1 MPIQNAVSIRE
12 VMSKDILTVG
22 PEESIPEATR
32 RISERNIGAAIVEPE
47 THGLRP
53 GIITE
58 RDVLDCVASGR
69 RAEYLHV
76 ADLFTPDAMTIPPD
90 ASLQQAAKAMTSD
103 GFRHLVVFD
112 GEEILGIVSIRDI
125 VGRWSKE
132 GQLPGL
138 GTQIRDAMT
147 TEVFAVGL
155 EDTLREAA
163 RKMSERGIGAAMVEP
178 EKEGRP
184 PGMIS
189 AREILHSVAAGQDP
203 DTGRVADH
211 LAPRRTFS
219 APDWSLSQAA
229 EAMSKG
235 GFQHIVVVDMN
246 GIAGILSMRDLMRSL
261 VRSSTDQ

>member
-12 VMSKDILTVG
+12 VMSTDILTVR
-22 PEESIPEATR
+22 PEEAIPEAAR
-32 RISERNIGAAIVEPE
+32 RMSERNIGAAIVEPE
-47 THGLRP
+47 TRRSRRP
-53 GIITE
+53 GIIAE
-58 RDVLDCVASGR
+58 RDVLKCVASGR
-69 RAEYLHV
+69 EPEYLHV
-76 ADLFTPDAMTIPPD
+76 ADLFTPEAMTIPPD
-90 ASLQQAAKAMTSD
+90 SSLQQAAKVMTSD
-103 GFRHLVVFD
+103 GFRHLIVFD
-112 GEEILGIVSIRDI
+112 GEETLGIVSIRDI

-132 GQLPGL
+132 GLLLGL
-138 GTQIRDAMT
+138 GTQIREAMT
-147 TEVFAVGL
+147 TEEVFAVGL

-163 RKMSERGIGAAMVEP
+163 RKMGERGIGAAMVKP
-178 EKEGRP
+178 AKKGRP

-203 DTGRVADH
+203 DTERVADH

-229 EAMSKG
+229 EAMTKG

-261 VRSSTDQ
+261 LGSSK

>member
-1 MPIQNAVSIRE
+1 MPIQNAVSIRD
-12 VMSKDILTVG
+12 VMSTDILTVR
-22 PEESIPEATR
+22 PEETVPQATQR
-32 RISERNIGAAIVEPE
+32 MSERNVGSAIVEPE
-47 THGLRP
+47 SHGLRP

-58 RDVLDCVASGR
+58 RDVLNCVASGR
-69 RAEYLHV
+69 RPEYVQV

-112 GEEILGIVSIRDI
+112 GEKTLGIVSIRD
-125 VGRWSKE
+125 VVDHWSKE

-138 GTQIRDAMT
+138 GAQIREAMT

-163 RKMSERGIGAAMVEP
+163 QKMGERDIGAAMVEP
-178 EKEGRP
+178 EKKGRP

-189 AREILHSVAAGQDP
+189 AREVLHSVAAGQDP
-203 DTGRVADH
+203 DTERVNEH

-235 GFQHIVVVDMN
+235 GFQHIVVVDRS
-246 GIAGILSMRDLMRSL
+246 GIAGILSMRDVMRSL